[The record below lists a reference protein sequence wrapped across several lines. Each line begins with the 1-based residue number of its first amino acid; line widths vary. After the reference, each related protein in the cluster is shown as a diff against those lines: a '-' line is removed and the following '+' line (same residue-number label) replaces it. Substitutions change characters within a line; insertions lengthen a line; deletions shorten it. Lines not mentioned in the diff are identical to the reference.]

1 MFPRTPAALY
11 PPDPRSALAH
21 FTQTFKREQLELD
34 RCCPQHLW
42 RTHTEG
48 VGTVGQVCVRLW
60 RGAALKSPPSRLHFE
75 RGVRFREERERRHPD
90 IHLRSHGTTQSSLFQ
105 ISFAPNPNQRAAH
118 ACGSSS
124 ASPKWPICL
133 LISGGGVINCC
144 GSAAIG
150 GDVIPK
156 THPPGA
162 FSSPAPFANP
172 AASPLAENRR
182 LAFPR
187 HVLFAHIAA
196 RMCPYWTYPGV
207 VDTFPLR
214 SVPYS

>member
-21 FTQTFKREQLELD
+21 FTQTFKREQLGLD

-48 VGTVGQVCVRLW
+48 VGTVGQVRVRLW

-144 GSAAIG
+144 GSAAETLSLRPILQG
-150 GDVIPK
+150 PFRA
-156 THPPGA
+156 PPR
-162 FSSPAPFANP
+162 S
-172 AASPLAENRR
+172 LTR
-182 LAFPR
+182 LLLLLQR
-187 HVLFAHIAA
+187 
-196 RMCPYWTYPGV
+196 TV
-207 VDTFPLR
+207 VLR
-214 SVPYS
+214 SRVTSCLPISQQGCVRIGLTPVW